1 MNKAK
6 ELGFLFYKEYKCKF
20 DKAKKYLIQLT
31 NHKMFMIADRGVNQ
45 KDGYGLDIVVEKP
58 VELYTDSG
66 IFTYYESFKTVDEAF
81 EYLKKF

>member
-1 MNKAK
+1 
-6 ELGFLFYKEYKCKF
+6 
-20 DKAKKYLIQLT
+20 
-31 NHKMFMIADRGVNQ
+31 MFMIADRGVNQ